1 MAVTNEQI
9 QQWFLANPNASD
21 TDVYNAM
28 QTFKIDPT
36 QLTTAMNFNPEE
48 VGIRYTREQNA
59 ANALKAATPPITP
72 PATGGLQT
80 VNTTTAPPVAGALQT
95 ATTPTYNQFTD
106 QGITNWFGDLA
117 TQNLRSSGAADPS
130 ETAEQLKAALAK
142 HNPDPAQVNRIL
154 NSGAVV
160 PYAGGT
166 RFGGK
171 DVNLKSF
178 ADDFAMATSKTPFID
193 ANGKLTLDPKLATQ
207 AAQNELDKLF
217 DPNKGSLMPI
227 KNADFESGGKYY
239 GQIGNRDKMIADW
252 YNDPANKATIDTA
265 QKTVFD
271 KFGVPTELRLA
282 PRAISPML
290 AKSEVK
296 PATSAYVDPINYSS
310 YADYTKA
317 QDAASLKAF
326 EDELAIYKKY
336 GIDRMQNDQP
346 RVPNSDQ
353 IKMANLRAGLG
364 GRDDQSEANFYGMTL
379 ENFNKAKSGRENNY
393 FNTLRTPIERLAE
406 ETARAQGIGTMSP
419 QTAALA
425 KKYPD
430 VFNTASQNWR
440 NYLTT
445 TFPQTLEYESVLSG
459 PMKFSST
466 GVEYPKIDN
475 TASMYSLDPV
485 TKQISNN
492 PNYQPTTSE
501 KIARMYILDPKT
513 KRYVRNPAY
522 KAPVKKASGGK
533 IKISNNPAKM
543 FLEMVESIPK
553 RK

>member
-1 MAVTNEQI
+1 MNLINEQI
-9 QQWFLANPNASD
+9 GGLPSNSEVDLIGEAYKKGDYATANRLIGEQKLSAQDVVNKYNLNASQSSEVAKNLGYTGD
-21 TDVYNAM
+21 LNPLKLQYGTGYVAPPPPPVYKQYTDQDIVS
-28 QTFKIDPT
+28 
-36 QLTTAMNFNPEE
+36 
-48 VGIRYTREQNA
+48 
-59 ANALKAATPPITP
+59 
-72 PATGGLQT
+72 GLQS
-80 VNTTTAPPVAGALQT
+80 
-95 ATTPTYNQFTD
+95 
-106 QGITNWFGDLA
+106 LA
-117 TQNLRSSGAADPS
+117 TQNLRSGLTPDPS
-130 ETAEQLKAALAK
+130 ETAEQLKAAIK
-142 HNPDPAQVNRIL
+142 TYNPDPAQVNRIL
-154 NSGAVV
+154 NSGIVV
-160 PYAGGT
+160 PITGSN
-166 RFGGK
+166 RFGEKG
-171 DVNLKSF
+171 VNLNTF

-193 ANGKLTLDPKLATQ
+193 ANGKLTLDPKASVQ

-239 GQIGNRDKMIADW
+239 GQVGNRDKMIADW

-271 KFGVPTELRLA
+271 KFGVPTDMRLA
-282 PRAISPML
+282 PRAISSML

-296 PATSAYVDPINYSS
+296 PASSAYVDPINYTS
-310 YADYTKA
+310 YNDYINATN
-317 QDAASLKAF
+317 AASLKAF
-326 EDELAIYKKY
+326 QDELDIYKKY

-364 GRDDQSEANFYGMTL
+364 GRDETSEANFYGMTL

-430 VFNTASQNWR
+430 IFNKASEEWR

-475 TASMYSLDPV
+475 TASMYSLNPV

-513 KRYVRNPAY
+513 RRYIRNPAY

-533 IKISNNPAKM
+533 IKISNNPADM
-543 FLEMVESIPK
+543 FLEMVENIPK